1 MLKLKRSTAGAFVV
15 PVRLFGRLA
24 KQKYMKK
31 KRLFKTL
38 SYKKAA
44 KKLFLKT
51 FKKFLKRLKNTR
63 RFNVLGRHHQV
74 KKKQYEYS
82 INKRKVVH

>member
-1 MLKLKRSTAGAFVV
+1 MVDFFQARTEQAISMVFIII
-15 PVRLFGRLA
+15 F
-24 KQKYMKK
+24 
-31 KRLFKTL
+31 
-38 SYKKAA
+38 SYKKTA

-63 RFNVLGRHHQV
+63 RFNVLGRHYQV
-74 KKKQYEYS
+74 KKKEYEYS

>member
-1 MLKLKRSTAGAFVV
+1 
-15 PVRLFGRLA
+15 
-24 KQKYMKK
+24 MKK
-31 KRLFKTL
+31 KRLFKTF
-38 SYKKAA
+38 SYKKTA

-63 RFNVLGRHHQV
+63 RFNVLGRHYRV
-74 KKKQYEYS
+74 KIKQYEYS